1 MSKLF
6 RVIIMF
12 ESKTARPNI
21 VHLVSFLVKTDKIF
35 GVANE
40 VSQVSV
46 SCRETKVHPKVR
58 NHGEGPYQA
67 LLLVESGYFRFD
79 I

>member
-21 VHLVSFLVKTDKIF
+21 VHLVSFLVETDKIF

-40 VSQVSV
+40 VSSRSV
-46 SCRETKVHPKVR
+46 CHVELETKVHPKV
-58 NHGEGPYQA
+58 
-67 LLLVESGYFRFD
+67 S
-79 I
+79 

>member
-35 GVANE
+35 GLANE
-40 VSQVSV
+40 VSQVSSV
-46 SCRETKVHPKVR
+46 LCSAVY
-58 NHGEGPYQA
+58 EGPS
-67 LLLVESGYFRFD
+67 EGS
-79 I
+79 

>member
-40 VSQVSV
+40 VSQVSSV
-46 SCRETKVHPKVR
+46 LCSAV
-58 NHGEGPYQA
+58 NEGPSEG
-67 LLLVESGYFRFD
+67 L
-79 I
+79 